1 MSGFVSWFFL
11 CPPKDCGNIRAAFGA
26 LPVCPRARPPL
37 GSAGNFPVSL
47 AQVLNQL
54 PSPLPVLQETQ
65 GNEHL
70 YCMYRPHV
78 KTTAYYRRSKH
89 AAKKIKPST
98 VLMSRS
104 KSFPRA
110 TRKVLSARH
119 SDSDVLHTFQFFNFL
134 WLGEKLLGTKEFS
147 RSEKRLLLSAPFLH
161 VRDVFDTS
169 THSQPGG
176 VVRVALKLAVL
187 ATPWGL
193 VCFCRIGGSEWFLT
207 ELLL

>member
-1 MSGFVSWFFL
+1 MCPILGDLRGTNVWFCELIFFFFF
-11 CPPKDCGNIRAAFGA
+11 CPPKDCGKIRAAFSA
-26 LPVCPRARPPL
+26 LPACAASTPL
-37 GSAGNFPVSL
+37 RWIAGSLETSPSPW
-47 AQVLNQL
+47 LNQL
-54 PSPLPVLQETQ
+54 PSPLPVLQEAQ

-119 SDSDVLHTFQFFNFL
+119 SDSDVLHTFQFFKFL
-134 WLGEKLLGTKEFS
+134 WWWW
-147 RSEKRLLLSAPFLH
+147 
-161 VRDVFDTS
+161 
-169 THSQPGG
+169 GG
-176 VVRVALKLAVL
+176 
-187 ATPWGL
+187 
-193 VCFCRIGGSEWFLT
+193 GGGGDC
-207 ELLL
+207 

>member
-1 MSGFVSWFFL
+1 MCPILGDLRGTNVWFCELIFFFFF
-11 CPPKDCGNIRAAFGA
+11 CPPKDCGKIRAAFSA
-26 LPVCPRARPPL
+26 LPACAASTPL
-37 GSAGNFPVSL
+37 RWIAGSLETSPSPW
-47 AQVLNQL
+47 LNQL
-54 PSPLPVLQETQ
+54 PSPLPVLQEAQ

-119 SDSDVLHTFQFFNFL
+119 SDSDVLHTFQFFKFL
-134 WLGEKLLGTKEFS
+134 WWWWGGGGGETGRNERSQQIKETMAFVG
-147 RSEKRLLLSAPFLH
+147 AFL
-161 VRDVFDTS
+161 
-169 THSQPGG
+169 
-176 VVRVALKLAVL
+176 A
-187 ATPWGL
+187 
-193 VCFCRIGGSEWFLT
+193 C
-207 ELLL
+207 